1 MRKVSLPTANSA
13 DKACPDCPAVRER
26 KLLVLIGEGKSACQL
41 HSQAIEAR
49 MPLPTAWS
57 ERYAFAIVRRG
68 WVIRSRVDVR
78 GNHTAVDLVGPGA
91 LVPLM
96 SSGDGSLPSGFAA
109 TRALVCLCPH
119 DAMDESKAPA
129 SLAFDLMR
137 MSHEA
142 LERVERIA
150 DARGRETAAE
160 KVSALLAVISEFR
173 GGKSG
178 PKGLPDGLQQRDIAA
193 LLQLRPETVCRVLK
207 AIESEAKPAHSAA
220 DEDYV

>member
-1 MRKVSLPTANSA
+1 MQKVKAPVATSA

-26 KLLVLIGEGKSACQL
+26 RLLVLVGEGRSPCQL
-41 HSQAIEAR
+41 QCQAVEAR
-49 MPLPTAWS
+49 MPLPAAWG
-57 ERYAFAIVRRG
+57 ERYSFAIVRRG
-68 WVIRSRVDVR
+68 WIIRSRVDGR
-78 GNHTAVDLVGPGA
+78 GNHTAIDVVGPGA
-91 LVPLM
+91 LLPLS
-96 SSGDGSLPSGFAA
+96 SSGDGSVPSGFAA

-119 DAMDESKAPA
+119 EAIDESSAPT

-137 MSHEA
+137 LHQEA

-160 KVSALLAVISEFR
+160 KVAALVGVLSEFR
-173 GGKSG
+173 NGRQGTR
-178 PKGLPDGLQQRDIAA
+178 GLPDGLQQRDIAA

-207 AIESEAKPAHSAA
+207 SFEAEPKHERLDA